1 MGRMLVKL
9 AEAIGRLVLAGRE
22 MTRLAGFTARV
33 TEIINVLDDLNKGH
47 YVRNMLQ
54 DEPQLAL
61 ENGELLGANQKD
73 QFSK

>member
-1 MGRMLVKL
+1 
-9 AEAIGRLVLAGRE
+9 